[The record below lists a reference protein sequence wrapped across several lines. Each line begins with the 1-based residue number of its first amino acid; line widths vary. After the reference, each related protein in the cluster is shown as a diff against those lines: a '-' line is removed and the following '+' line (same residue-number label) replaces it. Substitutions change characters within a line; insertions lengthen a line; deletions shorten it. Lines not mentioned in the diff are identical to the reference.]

1 MLSKSNDHQRIFSS
15 LYYHFRKLFFCS
27 VSVKSPGVLGKELGV
42 RSEYALKKLMEQSK
56 RFTPKKLKQ
65 TVDMFAKYDSD
76 FKSGKISI
84 VSALNLAMG
93 KIME

>member
-1 MLSKSNDHQRIFSS
+1 MLS
-15 LYYHFRKLFFCS
+15 
-27 VSVKSPGVLGKELGV
+27 KELGV
-42 RSEYALKKLMEQSK
+42 KSEYALKKLMEQSK

-65 TVDMFAKYDSD
+65 AIDMFVKYDAD
-76 FKSGKISI
+76 FKSGKITI